1 MAKLTDAEKK
11 KLAKAK
17 KAVAKMRATKMPGK
31 KKTKKKTLAVTSNRR
46 TRNAKSGR

>member
-1 MAKLTDAEKK
+1 MAKLTEAEKK

-31 KKTKKKTLAVTSNRR
+31 KKTKKKVLAAGSNRR
-46 TRNAKSGR
+46 SRNVKAGR

>member
-1 MAKLTDAEKK
+1 MAKLTEAEKK

-17 KAVAKMRATKMPGK
+17 KAAAKMRTTKMPGK
-31 KKTKKKTLAVTSNRR
+31 KKTKKRVLSAGSNRP